1 MTLSSELL
9 PAMQHY
15 ALLAAALALFS
26 LSLTHLKK
34 RFSVWMWLMIV
45 VLPTTQMAW
54 SLWETIYA
62 AVGRPSGQ
70 PSLGGDA
77 AWTVVVQAL
86 LHGLA
91 ISLVLVTVPRIA
103 SRSHREL
110 PRRRRLEP
118 TIGPPSQARSN

>member
-26 LSLTHLKK
+26 LSLTHTKR
-34 RFSVWMWLMIV
+34 RFSVWVWVMIV
-45 VLPTTQMAW
+45 VLPFTQMAW
-54 SLWETIYA
+54 SLWETVYEVA
-62 AVGRPSGQ
+62 AVGRSSGQ
-70 PSLGGDA
+70 PSLAGHA
-77 AWTVVVQAL
+77 AWIVVVRAL

-91 ISLVLVTVPRIA
+91 ILLVLAVVLRIA
-103 SRSHREL
+103 NRSSNEL

-118 TIGPPSQARSN
+118 TVAPPCK